1 MRRLLLSLP
10 IALLL
15 LMVFVNPCLAS
26 KGNLIATAAY
36 SAETELVFSNSN
48 LVSMGF
54 VAADN
59 VTLPEGLSLSPLLIS
74 PPEVN
79 KGELVS
85 VKVTATNNSP
95 SAINHTLLLII
106 NGKTAG
112 SKQLSLEPAKSQDVI
127 FPVVTENVG
136 ANNVQVGNRS
146 GTFSVKSGGILDMFP
161 PWLWAVMGIVL
172 VVIVVLVFLMLT
184 APSRKK
190 KAGLQPDQ
198 SKIQMKQKGRP
209 GKPGAASQ
217 IPIPGPM
224 QHPGMEGMPFGTPF
238 PGQPTAPYDMPQPGM
253 PGMQQPFQPPGQ
265 QGMQQPFQPYAQ
277 QGMQPPMPQGTP
289 QGMRGPQYPPQP
301 PIPHGMQPP
310 AQPTPHGMQPGMPQ
324 AAGPGLPPQMPH
336 QQPGQPGMPFG
347 MQPPA
352 QPQMPH
358 GMQPFPPTT
367 MPPPMHAPG
376 QPGMPSPM
384 QPPMHAP
391 GQPGMPPPM
400 QPPMPPGMHSPAQPG
415 MQPPMSSAF
424 PTSGMPRFS
433 VSNLTI
439 TPNRVKVGEPVTI
452 SVIVFNQGVQTGKY
466 SIVLRLGG
474 VVENISDITLPP
486 GANQTASF
494 NVVKDAAGDY
504 YADIDGMGGFFTVI
518 PLAPPSFSVS
528 NFSISPERVR
538 QGQPITIGASVTN
551 VGEIMGTHTL
561 ILRIKGAAESQQ
573 EVTLGPG
580 KTQTVEFQII
590 KDTPGFFP
598 VALENWTGKFVVEMD
613 WTG

>member
-10 IALLL
+10 VALLL
-15 LMVFVNPCLAS
+15 LMVFVSPCLAS
-26 KGNLIATAAY
+26 KGNLFAT
-36 SAETELVFSNSN
+36 SGSTGENELIFSNSN

-95 SAINHTLLLII
+95 SAIKYALVLII
-106 NGKTAG
+106 NSKTAG

-127 FPVVTENVG
+127 FTVVTENVG

-146 GTFSVKSGGILDMFP
+146 GTFSVKSGGMLDMFP

-172 VVIVVLVFLMLT
+172 VVIVVLVFLMIT

-190 KAGLQPDQ
+190 KAGLQTDQ
-198 SKIQMKQKGRP
+198 SKIQMKPKGRP
-209 GKPGAASQ
+209 GKPGAESQ
-217 IPIPGPM
+217 IPVPGPM
-224 QHPGMEGMPFGTPF
+224 QHPGMESMPFGTPF
-238 PGQPTAPYDMPQPGM
+238 PGQPTTPYDMPQPGM
-253 PGMQQPFQPPGQ
+253 PGMQQPFQPPTQ

-277 QGMQPPMPQGTP
+277 QGMQPPMPQG
-289 QGMRGPQYPPQP
+289 MRVPQYPPQP
-301 PIPHGMQPP
+301 PIPHGMQPL

-324 AAGPGLPPQMPH
+324 AAWPGLPPQMPH

-358 GMQPFPPTT
+358 GMQPPPPPT
-367 MPPPMHAPG
+367 
-376 QPGMPSPM
+376 M

-391 GQPGMPPPM
+391 GQPGMPPSM
-400 QPPMPPGMHSPAQPG
+400 QPPMPPPGMHSPTQPG

-452 SVIVFNQGVQTGKY
+452 SVIVFNQGMQTGKY
-466 SIVLRLGG
+466 SIVLRIGG

-504 YADIDGMGGFFTVI
+504 YADVDGLGGFFTVI
-518 PLAPPSFSVS
+518 PLVPPSFSVS

-561 ILRIKGAAESQQ
+561 ILRIKGIAESQQ